1 MSKRPHSLETAVA
14 LTELIRRIPS
24 SHLVTAP
31 DLHKQLKSAG
41 INRDLRTIQ
50 RHLDMLSEYY
60 DIERDESSKPYGYR
74 WKELSGGL
82 SLPSLSEQES
92 LLLLLAQQQLRH
104 LLPSS
109 LMSSLDN
116 FFQQARSDLGPGNP
130 VKPAT
135 SATQWLKKV
144 RVVSTTQP
152 LLPPKI
158 EAGVFESVSNALYTN
173 HWLDIDYKNAA
184 GKRKSARVMPLG
196 LAQQGVRLYLVCR
209 YAGYDEERILALHR
223 ILLAQV
229 TAHDFEYPADFD
241 LQRYDADGNFGM
253 GNGKRIRLRFCI
265 EKEAGLH
272 LLESPLSR
280 DQRVDVR
287 DDYFEVEA
295 TLADTARLTWWLSG
309 FGEKVWDIRRE
320 SDDEAA
326 LRHKLT

>member
-1 MSKRPHSLETAVA
+1 MSKRPHALETAVA

-24 SHLVTAP
+24 SHRVTAP
-31 DLHKQLKSAG
+31 DLHEQLKNAG
-41 INRDLRTIQ
+41 INRDLRTVQ
-50 RHLDMLSEYY
+50 RHLDMLSEHYD

-74 WKELSGGL
+74 WKGFSGGM
-82 SLPSLSEQES
+82 SLPSLSEHES

-109 LMSSLDN
+109 LMNSLDN
-116 FFQQARSDLGPGNP
+116 FFQQARSDLGPVNP
-130 VKPAT
+130 GKP
-135 SATQWLKKV
+135 ATQWLKKV

-158 EAGVFESVSNALYTN
+158 EASIFESVSNALYAN
-173 HWLDIDYKNAA
+173 RWLDIDYKNAT

-209 YAGYDEERILALHR
+209 YEGYDEERILALHR
-223 ILLAQV
+223 ISLAQV
-229 TAHDFEYPADFD
+229 TAHYFDYPADFD

-265 EKEAGLH
+265 DKEAGLH

-280 DQRVDVR
+280 DQQVAIR
-287 DDYFEVEA
+287 DDCFEVNA
-295 TLADTARLTWWLSG
+295 TVAETAQLTWWLSG
-309 FGEKVWDIRRE
+309 FGERVWNIRRE
-320 SDDEAA
+320 SADEVVE
-326 LRHKLT
+326 RHKLT

>member
-1 MSKRPHSLETAVA
+1 MSKRPHALETAVA

-24 SHLVTAP
+24 SHRVTAP
-31 DLHKQLKSAG
+31 ELHEQLKKAG

-50 RHLDMLSEYY
+50 RHLDMLSEHYD

-74 WKELSGGL
+74 WKKLSGGL
-82 SLPSLSEQES
+82 TLPLLSEHES

-104 LLPSS
+104 LLPSH

-116 FFQQARSDLGPGNP
+116 FFQQARSDLGPGSP
-130 VKPAT
+130 GKPAT
-135 SATQWLKKV
+135 QWMKKV

-158 EAGVFESVSNALYTN
+158 EAGVFESVSNALYSN

-209 YAGYDEERILALHR
+209 YEGYDEERILALHR

-229 TAHDFEYPADFD
+229 AAHDFDYPADFD

-253 GNGKRIRLRFCI
+253 GNGHRIRLRFCI
-265 EKEAGLH
+265 DKEAGLH

-287 DDYFEVEA
+287 DDCFEVDA
-295 TLADTARLTWWLSG
+295 TLADTAQLTWWLSG
-309 FGEKVWDIRRE
+309 FGEKVWNIRRE
-320 SDDEAA
+320 IDDQAA